1 MSLNPVAKESL
12 KALSDALNPQEAST
26 DTSGQTAA
34 DFVKLLLAEPDKK
47 KRKKMVKDFSERRSD
62 LAKFLKENEDLI
74 NAEAEMALISAAVGG
89 TVTEKEVSYKGGRRM
104 VSSKEKH
111 IAPNVGALNMYLKN
125 KMPDKYSD
133 KPQTEIEIEDLSE
146 IEEEIYENNSSE
158 ASHEED
164 NRI

>member
-12 KALSDALNPQEAST
+12 KALSNALNPQEAST
-26 DTSGQTAA
+26 DTGGQTAA

-47 KRKKMVKDFSERRSD
+47 KRKAMMKNFSERRSD

-133 KPQTEIEIEDLSE
+133 KPKAEPEYEDVSDV
-146 IEEEIYENNSSE
+146 
-158 ASHEED
+158 EED
-164 NRI
+164 IYGGDS

>member
-12 KALSDALNPQEAST
+12 KALSNALNPQEAST
-26 DTSGQTAA
+26 DTGGQTAA

-74 NAEAEMALISAAVGG
+74 NAEAEMALVTAAVGT
-89 TVTEKEVSYKGGRRM
+89 TVVEKKVSYKGGRRI
-104 VSSKEKH
+104 VSTEEKH
-111 IAPNVGALNMYLKN
+111 IVPNVGALNLYLKN

-133 KPQTEIEIEDLSE
+133 KPKTEPEYEDVSDV
-146 IEEEIYENNSSE
+146 
-158 ASHEED
+158 EED
-164 NRI
+164 IYGGDS

>member
-89 TVTEKEVSYKGGRRM
+89 TVTEKEVSYKGGRRT
-104 VSSKEKH
+104 VSSKEKR
-111 IAPNVGALNMYLKN
+111 IPPNVGALNMYLKN

-133 KPQTEIEIEDLSE
+133 KPKTEPEYEDVSDV
-146 IEEEIYENNSSE
+146 
-158 ASHEED
+158 EED
-164 NRI
+164 IYGGDS

>member
-1 MSLNPVAKESL
+1 MRLTPVAKKSL
-12 KALSDALNPQEAST
+12 KALSDALKPQEAST
-26 DTSGQTAA
+26 DTGGQTAA

-47 KRKKMVKDFSERRSD
+47 KRKKMVKDFSERKSD

-89 TVTEKEVSYKGGRRM
+89 TVTEKEVSYKGGRRT

-111 IAPNVGALNMYLKN
+111 IAPNVSALGLYLKN

>member
-26 DTSGQTAA
+26 DTGSQTAA

-47 KRKKMVKDFSERRSD
+47 KRKAMMKNFSERRSD

-89 TVTEKEVSYKGGRRM
+89 TVTEKEVSYKGGRRT
-104 VSSKEKH
+104 VSSKEKR
-111 IAPNVGALNMYLKN
+111 IPPNVGALNMYLKN

-133 KPQTEIEIEDLSE
+133 KPKTEPEYEDVSDV
-146 IEEEIYENNSSE
+146 
-158 ASHEED
+158 EED
-164 NRI
+164 IYGGDS

>member
-12 KALSDALNPQEAST
+12 KALSNALNPQEAIT
-26 DTSGQTAA
+26 DTGGQTAA

-47 KRKKMVKDFSERRSD
+47 KRKAMMKNFSERRSD

-89 TVTEKEVSYKGGRRM
+89 TITEKEVSYRGGRRT

-111 IAPNVGALNMYLKN
+111 IAPNVGALGLYLKN

-133 KPQTEIEIEDLSE
+133 KPKTEPEYEDVSDV
-146 IEEEIYENNSSE
+146 
-158 ASHEED
+158 EED
-164 NRI
+164 IYGGDS

>member
-12 KALSDALNPQEAST
+12 KALSDALSPQEAST

-34 DFVKLLLAEPDKK
+34 DFVKLLLSEPDKK
-47 KRKKMVKDFSERRSD
+47 KRKAMMKNFSERRSD

-133 KPQTEIEIEDLSE
+133 KPKTDPEYEDVSDV
-146 IEEEIYENNSSE
+146 
-158 ASHEED
+158 EED
-164 NRI
+164 IYGGDS

>member
-12 KALSDALNPQEAST
+12 KALSNALNPQEAST
-26 DTSGQTAA
+26 DMGGQTAA

-47 KRKKMVKDFSERRSD
+47 KRKAMMKNFSERRSD

-89 TVTEKEVSYKGGRRM
+89 TVTEKEVSYKGGRRT

-133 KPQTEIEIEDLSE
+133 KPKTEPEYEDVSDV
-146 IEEEIYENNSSE
+146 
-158 ASHEED
+158 EED
-164 NRI
+164 IYGGDS

>member
-12 KALSDALNPQEAST
+12 KALSDALNPQKAST
-26 DTSGQTAA
+26 DTGSQTAA

-47 KRKKMVKDFSERRSD
+47 KRKAMMKNFSERRSD
-62 LAKFLKENEDLI
+62 LAKFLKDNEDLI

-89 TVTEKEVSYKGGRRM
+89 TVTEKEVSYKGGRRT

-133 KPQTEIEIEDLSE
+133 KPKTDPEYEDVSDV
-146 IEEEIYENNSSE
+146 
-158 ASHEED
+158 EED
-164 NRI
+164 IYGGDS

>member
-89 TVTEKEVSYKGGRRM
+89 TVTEKEVSYKGGRRT

-111 IAPNVGALNMYLKN
+111 IAPNVGALNLYLKN

-133 KPQTEIEIEDLSE
+133 KPKTEPEYEDVSDV
-146 IEEEIYENNSSE
+146 
-158 ASHEED
+158 EED
-164 NRI
+164 IYGGDS